1 MPSSENEAAVR
12 RAAAE
17 WNAGNLDGY
26 LELYDDR
33 IKLHG
38 YSPEPMDKQQV
49 TEFYRATF
57 AAFPSNR
64 LEFHDVFSSGEKL
77 VIQFTLSGRHEGE
90 FLGVPGTGR
99 EIAIPGITILHFE
112 NGRAVERWSQA
123 DMLGFLVQAGVIP
136 PPGA

>member
-1 MPSSENEAAVR
+1 MPPTENEAAVR

-26 LELYDDR
+26 LDLYDDR

-38 YSPEPMDKQQV
+38 YSPEPMDKEQV

-57 AAFPSNR
+57 AAFPGNQ
-64 LEFHDVFSSGEKL
+64 LEFHDVFSAGEKL
-77 VIQFTLSGRHEGE
+77 VIHFTLYGRHEGE

-99 EIAIPGITILHFE
+99 EISLPGITILHFE

-123 DMLGFLVQAGVIP
+123 DMLGFLVQAGAVP
-136 PPGA
+136 PPGS